1 MCARADADAKI
12 AKLETRISS
21 LEKELGRTINEK
33 LARLERTDDINAKLG
48 DAVHKQNG
56 QLASLVTK
64 IDQLCGANVV
74 DLPSHRNYPRDLN

>member
-21 LEKELGRTINEK
+21 LEKELGRRTLDSRTINEK

-48 DAVHKQNG
+48 DAVHTSRT
-56 QLASLVTK
+56 ASLP
-64 IDQLCGANVV
+64 A
-74 DLPSHRNYPRDLN
+74 S